1 MSNYEQENKINFGFT
16 QSLER
21 NKMNKISPLFQDNK
35 NKEIE
40 KVSENITERK
50 TAEATNIII
59 NEKKE
64 EPKEPDNFD
73 VIRKKIKR
81 IFEREI
87 IFTLIKRGRPRNYEE
102 FRIYVSKG
110 KYRKQ
115 NGCCLAIN
123 RLIKRIHKFVLRHF
137 KHPGLKKLNEPNTP
151 QEFKSSYSNMRKLLN
166 ILLYDIYCYY
176 TVPTRFKGD
185 RMIRKKIE
193 SNKIK
198 KSGKIFE
205 IMKIGRNRNKVLL
218 DDLISKNREAMIFFK
233 TIKVKDFLEHYFFN
247 TKQINSGEIKIKLI
261 GNEFET
267 YDQDFNNLYSPKEKM
282 AIMEELSK

>member
-110 KYRKQ
+110 K
-115 NGCCLAIN
+115 
-123 RLIKRIHKFVLRHF
+123 
-137 KHPGLKKLNEPNTP
+137 
-151 QEFKSSYSNMRKLLN
+151 
-166 ILLYDIYCYY
+166 
-176 TVPTRFKGD
+176 
-185 RMIRKKIE
+185 
-193 SNKIK
+193 
-198 KSGKIFE
+198 
-205 IMKIGRNRNKVLL
+205 
-218 DDLISKNREAMIFFK
+218 
-233 TIKVKDFLEHYFFN
+233 
-247 TKQINSGEIKIKLI
+247 
-261 GNEFET
+261 
-267 YDQDFNNLYSPKEKM
+267 
-282 AIMEELSK
+282 

>member
-1 MSNYEQENKINFGFT
+1 MSNYEQENKINFAFT

-35 NKEIE
+35 NKGIE

-64 EPKEPDNFD
+64 EPKEPENFD
-73 VIRKKIKR
+73 VIRRIIKKKY
-81 IFEREI
+81 
-87 IFTLIKRGRPRNYEE
+87 IFTLIKRGRPRKYEK
-102 FRIYVSKG
+102 FRIYVTKG

-115 NGCCLAIN
+115 NGCCLVIN
-123 RLIKRIHKFVLRHF
+123 RLIKRIHTFVLRRF
-137 KHPGLKKLNEPNTP
+137 KHPGLENLNEPNTP
-151 QEFKSSYSNMRKLLN
+151 QEFKSSYSNIRKLLN
-166 ILLYDIYCYY
+166 ILIYDIYCYY
-176 TVPTRFKGD
+176 TVPTRFTGD
-185 RMIRKKIE
+185 QMIRQKVE

-218 DDLISKNREAMIFFK
+218 DDLISKNKEAMIFFK
-233 TIKVKDFLEHYFFN
+233 TIKIKDFLEPYFLN

-267 YDQDFNNLYSPKEKM
+267 YNQDFNNLYSPKEKM